1 MMRSILI
8 ILLLLF
14 LYIIKFITLSFK
26 LVARIFAIPLR
37 VTVEVPDNKRKN
49 LERFLT
55 FLRYFLSVVL
65 AIKVE
70 GTLNGIFAFLGFN
83 SGVGFARDII
93 YTLHDVRVLKNH
105 GEGPLIRGLGILAT
119 VLMVIEISILTSLT
133 LLSKILS
140 LTFSPST
147 YWVLGLVYGGA
158 YLLVSYNN
166 PGILQRNS
174 LLLLTFFGVKT
185 GKAKVKEAPQQLSKR
200 FLR

>member
-14 LYIIKFITLSFK
+14 LYIIKFIISSFR

-37 VTVEVPDNKRKN
+37 VTVELPDNKRKN

-65 AIKVE
+65 AIKVG
-70 GTLNGIFAFLGFN
+70 GTISGIFAFLGFN

-93 YTLHDVRVLKNH
+93 YTLHDVRVLKSH
-105 GEGPLIRGLGILAT
+105 GEDPLMRGLGVLAT
-119 VLMVIEISILTSLT
+119 VLMVVEISILTSLT
-133 LLSKILS
+133 ILSKILS
-140 LTFSPST
+140 LTLSPST

-158 YLLVSYNN
+158 YLLVSHNN
-166 PGILQRNS
+166 PGVLQRNS

-185 GKAKVKEAPQQLSKR
+185 GKAKAEEVSRQLSKQ